1 MLGSRPRILSR
12 TLLLVF
18 GAGLGALTSFYLL
31 LSVVPLYATSAGA
44 GGNVAG
50 LTTAALMF
58 STMAAELA
66 VPRLV
71 ARFGY
76 RLMLAAGLLLLGA
89 PALALTTSARMAA
102 ILAVCVVR
110 GLGFAVVV
118 VVGGALVASLVP
130 HERRGEGLGLYGV
143 VVGIPALVALPLGVW
158 LAGRVGYPPV
168 FVAAAVAALA
178 ALAAVPG
185 LPALAPAPEPE
196 RAVERQR
203 VPEPGAG
210 PAGAPGAGPDPG
222 PGPEQP
228 LGVLAGLRMPALLRP
243 SVVFLAVTMAA
254 GIVVTFLPL
263 AVQGASR
270 NLAAAALLVQAVAAT
285 VSRWWAGRYGDRHG
299 SAGLLVSGVAAA
311 GVGMLTLVSIG
322 SAAAVVAGMALFGA
336 GFGIAQ
342 NASMAQMFGRVSTS
356 RYATVSALWNLA
368 YDAGVGLGAAWFGAV
383 AAQTG
388 YPTAFALTAAL
399 VLAALLPAWHDRAI
413 APDRPAAPP

>member
-1 MLGSRPRILSR
+1 
-12 TLLLVF
+12 V
-18 GAGLGALTSFYLL
+18 
-31 LSVVPLYATSAGA
+31 
-44 GGNVAG
+44 
-50 LTTAALMF
+50 
-58 STMAAELA
+58 
-66 VPRLV
+66 
-71 ARFGY
+71 
-76 RLMLAAGLLLLGA
+76 LAAGLLLLGA
-89 PALALTTSARMAA
+89 PALALTASARMAA

-110 GLGFAVVV
+110 GLGFAVAV

-143 VVGIPALVALPLGVW
+143 VVGVPAVVALPLGVW
-158 LAGRVGYPPV
+158 LTSRVGYPPV

-185 LPALAPAPEPE
+185 LPARVAVPAPEP
-196 RAVERQR
+196 AAERQR

-210 PAGAPGAGPDPG
+210 PARAPGAGPEP
-222 PGPEQP
+222 P
-228 LGVLAGLRMPALLRP
+228 LGVLAGLRTPALLRP

-270 NLAAAALLVQAVAAT
+270 NLAAVALLVQAVAAT

-311 GVGMLTLVSIG
+311 GVGMLTLVPTG
-322 SAAAVVAGMALFGA
+322 SATAVVAGMALFGA

-342 NASMAQMFGRVSTS
+342 NASMAQMFGRVSRS

-368 YDAGVGLGAAWFGAV
+368 YDAGLGLGAAWFGAV

-399 VLAALLPAWHDRAI
+399 VLAALLPAWHDRAT
-413 APDRPAAPP
+413 APD